1 MNLQKN
7 SKYRQGIYTP
17 VNSSKFLGTRAI
29 YRSGLELKFFKFC
42 DLNENVL
49 QWGSENIIVPY
60 VSPLDGNVHRYYVD
74 NYVVIKEG
82 DAIKKYLIEIKPSK
96 QTKPPI
102 TKYKK
107 KTNLIYEQK
116 QYIINSA
123 KWDAAKKYCTTKG
136 LQFLIL
142 TEKDLT

>member
-17 VNSSKFLGTRAI
+17 INSSKFLGTRAI